1 MSIKNT
7 IALILFGVLLT
18 TWIQASSK
26 TVSIKDVE
34 LLVEKQQYL
43 SAFQELEAMDPNN
56 ENPDIVIQKTDIVL
70 SGFVKSINHKIFGL
84 CDLKPGENLDA
95 LRAKAQNVTQK
106 VFMFQADKILNRLLD
121 RDSKN
126 TKLIKAL
133 GNYYYEVY
141 LHYGENGADNQP
153 VLAQSKVYFIQ
164 LEQYEPLD
172 SYYLNAIGV
181 AYLSES
187 NFNEAEKYFRK
198 AISFDPKEAKS
209 HYNLA
214 FSLMK
219 GHGNVNEAI
228 EEAKMAYQLY
238 EHPYPKAD
246 AARLLGVLYDRI
258 DNLAEAR
265 RYTLISSELGF

>member
-141 LHYGENGADNQP
+141 LHYGKNGADNQP

-198 AISFDPKEAKS
+198 AISIDPKEAKS

>member
-141 LHYGENGADNQP
+141 LHYGKNGADNQP